1 MSQEKDLKV
10 SVSFSGTT
18 VEFKGS
24 PENVVHSLTEF
35 LSKEVPSLDLA
46 RKISVNY
53 SVSDLIKTFGDFV
66 KITPEGPRVWA
77 TDKKLSDK
85 EVVLLQLVATRIAHD
100 TGKVSSDALT
110 LSEMQEITGVKPK
123 SISSRL
129 SEVLKIGYVDRQAYD
144 SGAKYRITT
153 AGINWLGGALSKK
166 AR

>member
-24 PENVVHSLTEF
+24 PESVMHSLTEF
-35 LSKEVPSLDLA
+35 LSREVPSLDLA

-100 TGKVSSDALT
+100 TGKASTDALT
-110 LSEMQEITGVKPK
+110 LNEMQEITGVKPK

-129 SEVLKIGYVDRQAYD
+129 SEVLKVGYVDRQASD
-144 SGAKYRITT
+144 SGVRYRITT
-153 AGINWLGGALSKK
+153 AGINWLSGALSKK
-166 AR
+166 TR